1 MKLDDFFQDATLV
14 KKVTKKII
22 LILTYAIVLIFALFN
37 LEKLRDLFFGALG
50 LAGPFLLGIALA
62 YILNVLVKLFEERV
76 LSAFNKTKLK
86 IWPKLRRVVAII
98 LSFMI
103 LILLVLGIVFFVIPE
118 LGRSLTV
125 LKDSIP
131 GYINQM
137 SDWIMKWLREFNITQ
152 EQINALKIDWASLLN
167 QATQF
172 TTNFVGSLFNVT
184 MTVANGVFTT
194 SMGFIFSVYML
205 YNKEKITRNLKRIT
219 YAYLPRRRAKKIIDV
234 CILSNR
240 IFSSF
245 VRGQLTESLILGCL
259 CYAGMTILQL
269 PYALLI
275 GSVVAI
281 ASLIPILGAW
291 IGVIVGGFIL
301 LLVKPVYGLTFV
313 IFLLILQ
320 QFEGNVIYPRVV
332 GTSVGLPGI
341 WVLFAIIVCGNLFG
355 MVGILL
361 GIPTCSVLYTLL
373 RGDTKK
379 RLQKKG
385 ITTEQVLANNP
396 DSEPDQKG
404 IEEGGKSES

>member
-1 MKLDDFFQDATLV
+1 
-14 KKVTKKII
+14 
-22 LILTYAIVLIFALFN
+22 
-37 LEKLRDLFFGALG
+37 
-50 LAGPFLLGIALA
+50 
-62 YILNVLVKLFEERV
+62 
-76 LSAFNKTKLK
+76 
-86 IWPKLRRVVAII
+86 
-98 LSFMI
+98 
-103 LILLVLGIVFFVIPE
+103 
-118 LGRSLTV
+118 
-125 LKDSIP
+125 
-131 GYINQM
+131 
-137 SDWIMKWLREFNITQ
+137 
-152 EQINALKIDWASLLN
+152 
-167 QATQF
+167 
-172 TTNFVGSLFNVT
+172 

-396 DSEPDQKG
+396 DPEPDQKG
-404 IEEGGKSES
+404 IEEESKSES